1 MSAMIYD
8 FLPFPKLS
16 LPKRV
21 IIENRMLNVIY
32 YLCHI
37 PIVAYSVVFFIMNM
51 AYTEEVPNNPF
62 TLIELDPVNAKPF
75 MTYQLN
81 NDPSQQIINFCADG
95 DAGTFAVDCSL
106 SADAAI
112 CEEMFGSLLMM
123 PFTLTVD
130 FFCSMMC
137 GPSQNNGNPKCF
149 LPPTALIAKGSQ
161 EVDLLVGT
169 TIDSGPVGAPG
180 SPSSVKPVQHKTNP
194 MIRDAVLNFKYSFQ
208 LAQPAPFLLGLED
221 PGLRKTNSQAVTVIV
236 DNQDIVRRI
245 FSPGEIINMT
255 VAEIVEVAGAVW
267 NYTMVFRGSEFI
279 VTTNCFT
286 AQRDLPPA
294 LYWGQIDPVSP
305 REELPLCMI
314 AFTWLQASSV
324 SYSTTGGFA
333 RDVTIRVTALRG
345 DSFSRLP
352 SVQFSLLNLVSLAVL
367 LSIPP
372 AFTGLLARSGLGP
385 LSKIYRQATQENFD
399 MPMQLATA
407 GLNSIANVATFG
419 SLASSTLSKEELK
432 VCLRDAM
439 ATSTKN
445 LEERDLDRLTNFI
458 FEKDPRYPRGAR
470 KKPQDTM
477 ESYGK
482 DDKIGEPRVDAAR
495 FALSSSFR
503 DPVMMEDI
511 RVLFDTHRDRAIMER
526 LFTPTA
532 IMQAVKDQRGL
543 EMPAWK
549 KELLGVTDEV
559 QEEEILGE
567 EGLSLDMQIK
577 VRSETTEVP
586 RDLDSQ
592 EEASATSPEPE
603 EAVHSMAISVS
614 PQGSQALKPCRSLRD
629 WEDQKELVEDL
640 RERMRFQEESQARR
654 LQTLETHNDS
664 LRAENEEL
672 KREMADLRR
681 KQAELKSRCDRQLAS
696 MQELTRAL
704 RTFNA
709 HAGQDLIA
717 ENQMPSSCFTAA
729 TSFQRP

>member
-1 MSAMIYD
+1 MSAILD

-21 IIENRMLNVIY
+21 IIENRKLNVIY

-37 PIVAYSVVFFIMNM
+37 PIVAYSVIFFIMNM

-75 MTYQLN
+75 NTYQLN
-81 NDPSQQIINFCADG
+81 NDPSQQVIDFCQDG
-95 DAGTFAVDCSL
+95 DAGIFAVDCSL
-106 SADAAI
+106 EADATI
-112 CEEMFGSLLMM
+112 CEEMFGSLLSM
-123 PFTLTVD
+123 PFTLTVE
-130 FFCSMMC
+130 FYCSMMC
-137 GPSQNNGNPKCF
+137 GPMQNNGNPKCF
-149 LPPTALIAKGSQ
+149 MPPTALIAKGSQ
-161 EVDLLVGT
+161 EVDLLVGK
-169 TIDSGPVGAPG
+169 TIDSGPVGDPG
-180 SPSSVKPVQHKTNP
+180 SPSTVKPVQHKTNP

-236 DNQDIVRRI
+236 DNKDIVRRI

-255 VAEIVEVAGAVW
+255 MAEIVEVAGAEW

-333 RDVTIRVTALRG
+333 RDVIIRVSALRG

-385 LSKIYRQATQENFD
+385 LSKIYRQATQEKFD

-470 KKPQDTM
+470 KKPQDSM
-477 ESYGK
+477 ESYGQ

-503 DPVMMEDI
+503 DPVTVEDGFFFF
-511 RVLFDTHRDRAIMER
+511 LLGR
-526 LFTPTA
+526 LGEHGAPILA
-532 IMQAVKDQRGL
+532 KK
-543 EMPAWK
+543 K
-549 KELLGVTDEV
+549 KEHD
-559 QEEEILGE
+559 
-567 EGLSLDMQIK
+567 
-577 VRSETTEVP
+577 
-586 RDLDSQ
+586 
-592 EEASATSPEPE
+592 
-603 EAVHSMAISVS
+603 
-614 PQGSQALKPCRSLRD
+614 
-629 WEDQKELVEDL
+629 
-640 RERMRFQEESQARR
+640 
-654 LQTLETHNDS
+654 
-664 LRAENEEL
+664 
-672 KREMADLRR
+672 
-681 KQAELKSRCDRQLAS
+681 
-696 MQELTRAL
+696 
-704 RTFNA
+704 
-709 HAGQDLIA
+709 
-717 ENQMPSSCFTAA
+717 
-729 TSFQRP
+729 

>member
-1 MSAMIYD
+1 MSAILD

-21 IIENRMLNVIY
+21 IIENRKLNFIY

-37 PIVAYSVVFFIMNM
+37 PIVAYSVVFFIINM

-75 MTYQLN
+75 MAYQLN
-81 NDPSQQIINFCADG
+81 NDPSQQVIDFCTDG

-106 SADAAI
+106 EADAAI

-137 GPSQNNGNPKCF
+137 GPGQNSGSNPKCF

-169 TIDSGPVGAPG
+169 TIDSGPTAGAPG
-180 SPSSVKPVQHKTNP
+180 SLKPVRHKTNP

-221 PGLRKTNSQAVTVIV
+221 PGLRKTNDQAVSVIV
-236 DNQDIVRRI
+236 DNQFIVRRI
-245 FSPGEIINMT
+245 FSPGEIINMS
-255 VAEIVEVAGAVW
+255 VAEIVQVAGAEW

-286 AQRDLPPA
+286 AQRDLPPS

-314 AFTWLQASSV
+314 TFKWLQASAV
-324 SYSTTGGFA
+324 SYSITGGFA

-367 LSIPP
+367 LSIPS
-372 AFTGLLARSGLGP
+372 AFTGILARSGLGP
-385 LSKIYRQATQENFD
+385 LSKIYRQATQEKFD

-445 LEERDLDRLTNFI
+445 LEERDLDRLTNFV

-482 DDKIGEPRVDAAR
+482 DDKIAEPRVDAAR

-511 RVLFDTHRDRAIMER
+511 RVLFDTHRDRPIMER

-549 KELLGVTDEV
+549 KELLGVTDEA
-559 QEEEILGE
+559 QEEEILGQ
-567 EGLSLDMQIK
+567 DMQIK

-592 EEASATSPEPE
+592 EEASAESPEPE
-603 EAVHSMAISVS
+603 EAAHSIAVAVFTR
-614 PQGSQALKPCRSLRD
+614 SQALEPGVSSTHS
-629 WEDQKELVEDL
+629 WEDQRELLEDL

-654 LQTLETHNDS
+654 LQSLETHNDS
-664 LRAENEEL
+664 LKAENEEL

-681 KQAELKSRCDRQLAS
+681 KQAELTSRCDRQLSS

-717 ENQMPSSCFTAA
+717 ENQMPSSCFTAT
-729 TSFQRP
+729 TSFQRPTA